1 MRRGEAQAETVAVL
15 NVAIQAQARQLSALK
30 QIASKGFDAYQ
41 RSGRGGVGGSGA
53 GVGMGGVAMDGR
65 GAGVW
70 PSQPHC
76 QPPITGVDA
85 NRASGRPCCP
95 CQRLRLSRSILETN
109 TTGTT
114 R

>member
-1 MRRGEAQAETVAVL
+1 MAAL

-41 RSGRGGVGGSGA
+41 RSGRGGGGSGGVGVGRA
-53 GVGMGGVAMDGR
+53 GVGMGGMAMGGR

-70 PSQPHC
+70 PSQLHYKPR
-76 QPPITGVDA
+76 IVRRVSRTGRD
-85 NRASGRPCCP
+85 SGRGYHSTRP
-95 CQRLRLSRSILETN
+95 RGGEK
-109 TTGTT
+109 TTGTE

>member
-1 MRRGEAQAETVAVL
+1 VAAL

-41 RSGRGGVGGSGA
+41 RSGRGGGGSGGVGVGGA
-53 GVGMGGVAMDGR
+53 GVGMGGMAMGGR

-70 PSQPHC
+70 PSQLHYKPR
-76 QPPITGVDA
+76 IVRRVSRTGRD
-85 NRASGRPCCP
+85 SGRGYHSTRP
-95 CQRLRLSRSILETN
+95 RGGEK
-109 TTGTT
+109 TTGTE